1 MKTPS
6 RLRQFTER
14 NPKLV
19 RSVLLG
25 LAFLVATLNG
35 APPEVGRAVL
45 SYLIVSALTI
55 VPYAWWRGRV
65 VGATERSP

>member
-1 MKTPS
+1 
-6 RLRQFTER
+6 
-14 NPKLV
+14 
-19 RSVLLG
+19 
-25 LAFLVATLNG
+25 
-35 APPEVGRAVL
+35 VL